1 MRINFFSILGFA
13 FFRHVFRL
21 KMTIP
26 FFFFLFLQIVE
37 NFSNMDTEQNNLIDL
52 RKIFTAKVPKLMKHM
67 PNWLFRKIQRL
78 LHEDDINEIL
88 TKYADKEGIDFI
100 NAVVADFNLDVVLK
114 GVDNLMA
121 SDRVLVASNHPLG
134 GLDGIALIGA
144 VGNHRGNTLT
154 PVNDFLMF
162 VKNLRPIFIPVS
174 KVGSATANR
183 EESLKLFNET
193 FAGDATICY
202 FPFGLCS
209 RKTKGGKIMDLDW
222 KKTFVT
228 KSKAYQR
235 DIVPV
240 HIEGRNSNFFY
251 NLARLRKGLGIK
263 VNIEMAFLVDE
274 FFKQRNKQL
283 TITFGKP
290 IPYQTFDRRFT
301 DAQWAEKLRTFS
313 YNLAKDADLVFDPQ
327 KEYTI

>member
-1 MRINFFSILGFA
+1 
-13 FFRHVFRL
+13 
-21 KMTIP
+21 
-26 FFFFLFLQIVE
+26 
-37 NFSNMDTEQNNLIDL
+37 
-52 RKIFTAKVPKLMKHM
+52 
-67 PNWLFRKIQRL
+67 
-78 LHEDDINEIL
+78 
-88 TKYADKEGIDFI
+88 
-100 NAVVADFNLDVVLK
+100 
-114 GVDNLMA
+114 
-121 SDRVLVASNHPLG
+121 VASNHPLG

-144 VGNHRGNTLT
+144 VGNHRGETLT

-162 VKNLRPIFIPVS
+162 VKNLQPIFIPVS

-251 NLARLRKGLGIK
+251 NLARLRKNLGIK

-290 IPYQTFDRRFT
+290 IAYQTLDRRYS

-313 YNLAKDADLVFDPQ
+313 YQLAKDPDLVFDPE

>member
-1 MRINFFSILGFA
+1 ME
-13 FFRHVFRL
+13 
-21 KMTIP
+21 T
-26 FFFFLFLQIVE
+26 QE
-37 NFSNMDTEQNNLIDL
+37 NNLIDL
-52 RKIFTAKVPKLMKHM
+52 RKIFTAKVPKLMKWM
-67 PNWLFRKIQRL
+67 PGWLFRRIQKL
-78 LHEDDINEIL
+78 LHEADINEIL
-88 TKYADKEGIDFI
+88 TKYGHLKGVDFI
-100 NAVVADFNLDVVLK
+100 NALIADFNLELELN

-134 GLDGIALIGA
+134 GLDGIALIAA
-144 VGNHRGNTLT
+144 VGNHRGETLT

-162 VKNLRPIFIPVS
+162 VKPLEPIFIPVN

-183 EESLKLFNET
+183 EENIRLFNET
-193 FAGDATICY
+193 FASDATICY

-209 RKTKGGKIMDLDW
+209 RKTDDGKIQDLDW
-222 KKTFVT
+222 KKTFLT

-251 NLARLRKGLGIK
+251 NLARWRKKLKIK

-274 FFKQRNKQL
+274 FFKQRNKKL
-283 TITFGKP
+283 TISFGKP

-313 YNLAKDADLVFDPQ
+313 YQLGNDCYLDFDPS
-327 KEYTI
+327 KEYKV

>member
-1 MRINFFSILGFA
+1 MLIKAVSRYLKDFCPKKR
-13 FFRHVFRL
+13 FR
-21 KMTIP
+21 
-26 FFFFLFLQIVE
+26 FFFLLFLPIVE
-37 NFSNMDTEQNNLIDL
+37 SFSTMEMEQNNLIDL

-67 PNWLFRKIQRL
+67 PEWLFRKIQRL

-88 TKYADKEGIDFI
+88 TKYADQQGLDFI
-100 NAVVADFNLDVVLK
+100 NAVVADFNLDLVLQ

-121 SDRVLVASNHPLG
+121 SDRILVASNHPLG

-144 VGNHRGNTLT
+144 VGNHRGETLT

-162 VKNLRPIFIPVS
+162 VKNLQPIFIPVS

-193 FAGDATICY
+193 FAGPATICY

-209 RKTKGGKIMDLDW
+209 RKSNGKIIEKKK

-228 KSKAYQR
+228 KSRASQR

-251 NLARLRKGLGIK
+251 NLALWRKRLGIK

-290 IPYQTFDRRFT
+290 IPYQTFDRRFS

-313 YNLAKDADLVFDPQ
+313 YQLPKDPNQIFDPE

>member
-1 MRINFFSILGFA
+1 ME
-13 FFRHVFRL
+13 
-21 KMTIP
+21 T
-26 FFFFLFLQIVE
+26 QE
-37 NFSNMDTEQNNLIDL
+37 NNLIDL

-67 PNWLFRKIQRL
+67 PNWLFRKIQKL
-78 LHEDDINEIL
+78 LHEDDINAVL
-88 TKYADKEGIDFI
+88 TNYGHLSGVDFI
-100 NAVVADFNLDVVLK
+100 NALIADFNLELELQ

-121 SDRVLVASNHPLG
+121 SDRILVASNHPLG
-134 GLDGIALIGA
+134 GLDGIALIAA
-144 VGNHRGNTLT
+144 VGNHRGMTLT

-162 VKNLRPIFIPVS
+162 VKPLEPIFIPVN
-174 KVGSATANR
+174 KVGSATADR
-183 EESLKLFNET
+183 EENIRLFNET

-209 RKTKGGKIMDLDW
+209 RKTDDGKIQDLDW
-222 KKTFVT
+222 KKTFLT

-251 NLARLRKGLGIK
+251 NLARWRKKLNIK
-263 VNIEMAFLVDE
+263 VNIEMAFLVNE
-274 FFKQRNKQL
+274 FFNQRNKKL
-283 TITFGKP
+283 TISFGKP

-313 YNLAKDADLVFDPQ
+313 YQLGKDCNLDFDPS
-327 KEYTI
+327 KEYKV

>member
-1 MRINFFSILGFA
+1 M
-13 FFRHVFRL
+13 
-21 KMTIP
+21 
-26 FFFFLFLQIVE
+26 E
-37 NFSNMDTEQNNLIDL
+37 TEQNKHIDL

-67 PNWLFRKIQRL
+67 PNWLFRRIQRL
-78 LHEDDINEIL
+78 LHEDDLNEFMD
-88 TKYADKEGIDFI
+88 KHADKEGLDFI
-100 NAVVADFNLDVVLK
+100 NAVVADFNLDLVLK

-121 SDRVLVASNHPLG
+121 SKRILVASNHPLG

-144 VGNHRGNTLT
+144 VGNHRGETLT

-162 VKNLRPIFIPVS
+162 VKNLQPIFIPVS
-174 KVGSATANR
+174 KVGNATANR

-193 FAGDATICY
+193 FAGPATLCY

-228 KSKAYQR
+228 KSRAYQR

-240 HIEGRNSNFFY
+240 HIEGHNSNFFY
-251 NLARLRKGLGIK
+251 NLARWRKRLGIK
-263 VNIEMAFLVDE
+263 ANIEMAFLIDE

-283 TITFGKP
+283 TISFGKP
-290 IPYQTFDRRFT
+290 IPYQNFDRRFT
-301 DAQWAEKLRTFS
+301 DAQWAEKLRAFS
-313 YNLAKDADLVFDPQ
+313 YQLAKDADRVFDPQ

>member
-1 MRINFFSILGFA
+1 M
-13 FFRHVFRL
+13 
-21 KMTIP
+21 M
-26 FFFFLFLQIVE
+26 E
-37 NFSNMDTEQNNLIDL
+37 TEQNNLINL
-52 RKIFTAKVPKLMKHM
+52 REIFTAKVPKVMKHM
-67 PNWLFRKIQRL
+67 PDWLFRKIQRL

-100 NAVVADFNLDVVLK
+100 NAVVDDFNLDVVLE

-121 SDRVLVASNHPLG
+121 SDRIVVASNHPLG

-144 VGNHRGNTLT
+144 VGNHRGETLT

-162 VKNLRPIFIPVS
+162 VKNLQPIFIPVS

-183 EESLKLFNET
+183 EESLRLFNET

-209 RKTKGGKIMDLDW
+209 RRTKDGKIMDLDW
-222 KKTFVT
+222 KKTFIT

-235 DIVPV
+235 DIVPT
-240 HIEGRNSNFFY
+240 HIVGRNSKFFY
-251 NLARLRKGLGIK
+251 NLAYWRKRLGIK

-283 TITFGKP
+283 TIYFGKP
-290 IPYQTFDRRFT
+290 IPYPTFDGRFT
-301 DAQWAEKLRTFS
+301 DAEWAEKLRRFS
-313 YNLAKDADLVFDPQ
+313 YQLPNDVNQVFDPE

>member
-1 MRINFFSILGFA
+1 ME
-13 FFRHVFRL
+13 
-21 KMTIP
+21 T
-26 FFFFLFLQIVE
+26 QE
-37 NFSNMDTEQNNLIDL
+37 NNLIDL
-52 RKIFTAKVPKLMKHM
+52 RKIFTAKVPKLMKYM
-67 PNWLFRKIQRL
+67 PNYLFRKIQKL

-88 TKYADKEGIDFI
+88 TKYGHLQGVDFI
-100 NAVVADFNLDVVLK
+100 NALIADFNLELELK

-121 SDRVLVASNHPLG
+121 SERILVASNHPLG
-134 GLDGIALIGA
+134 GLDGIALIAA
-144 VGNHRGNTLT
+144 VGNHRGKTLT

-162 VKNLRPIFIPVS
+162 VKPLEPIFIPVN

-183 EESLKLFNET
+183 EENIRLFNET
-193 FAGDATICY
+193 FEGDATICY

-209 RKTKGGKIMDLDW
+209 RKTDDGKIQDLDW
-222 KKTFVT
+222 KKTFLT

-251 NLARLRKGLGIK
+251 NLARWRKKLKIK
-263 VNIEMAFLVDE
+263 VNIEMAFLVNE
-274 FFKQRNKQL
+274 FFNQRNKKL
-283 TITFGKP
+283 TISFGKP

-313 YNLAKDADLVFDPQ
+313 YQLGDDCNLIFDPS
-327 KEYTI
+327 KEYKV

>member
-1 MRINFFSILGFA
+1 M
-13 FFRHVFRL
+13 
-21 KMTIP
+21 
-26 FFFFLFLQIVE
+26 E
-37 NFSNMDTEQNNLIDL
+37 TEQSNLIDL

-67 PNWLFRKIQRL
+67 PEWLFRKIQRL

-88 TKYADKEGIDFI
+88 TKYADKEGLDFI
-100 NAVVADFNLDVVLK
+100 NAVVADFNLDVVLE

-134 GLDGIALIGA
+134 GLDGIALIGS
-144 VGNHRGNTLT
+144 VGNNRGVTLT

-162 VKNLRPIFIPVS
+162 VKNLQPIFIPVS

-193 FAGDATICY
+193 FAGDATVCY

-235 DIVPV
+235 DIVPT
-240 HIEGRNSNFFY
+240 HIEGRNSDFFY
-251 NLARLRKGLGIK
+251 NLARLRKRLGIK

-283 TITFGKP
+283 TIYFGNP
-290 IPYQTFDRRFT
+290 IPYQMLDRRYT
-301 DAQWAEKLRTFS
+301 DAEWAERLRRFS
-313 YNLAKDADLVFDPQ
+313 YQLPKDVNQIFDPE

>member
-1 MRINFFSILGFA
+1 M
-13 FFRHVFRL
+13 
-21 KMTIP
+21 
-26 FFFFLFLQIVE
+26 E
-37 NFSNMDTEQNNLIDL
+37 TEQTNLIDL

-67 PNWLFRKIQRL
+67 PEWLFRKIQRL

-88 TKYADKEGIDFI
+88 TKYADKQGVDFI
-100 NAVVADFNLDVVLK
+100 NAVVDDFNLEVELR

-144 VGNHRGNTLT
+144 VGNHRGAVLT

-162 VKNLRPIFIPVS
+162 VKNLQPIFIPVS
-174 KVGSATANR
+174 KVGSATTAR
-183 EESLKLFNET
+183 EENLRLFNET
-193 FAGDATICY
+193 FEGDATICY

-228 KSKAYQR
+228 KSKAYGR

-251 NLARLRKGLGIK
+251 NLARWRKRLGIK

-274 FFKQRNKQL
+274 FFKQRNKKL

-290 IPYQTFDRRFT
+290 IPYAMLDRRFS

-313 YNLAKDADLVFDPQ
+313 YQLAHDPDLVFDPQ